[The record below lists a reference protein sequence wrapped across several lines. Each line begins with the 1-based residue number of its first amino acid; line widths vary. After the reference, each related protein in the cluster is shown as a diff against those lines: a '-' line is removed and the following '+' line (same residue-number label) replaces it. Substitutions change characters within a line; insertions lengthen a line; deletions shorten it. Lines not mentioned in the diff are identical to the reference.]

1 MPQRLLER
9 LVRLLKVEKLLLKVE
24 KLLLKVEKLLLKKPR
39 LRHLLRVVGKLQL
52 RVVVSLSSKI

>member
-9 LVRLLKVEKLLLKVE
+9 LVRLLKVEMLKVE

-39 LRHLLRVVGKLQL
+39 LLRHLLRVVGKLQL